1 MTMDNVRRLYERF
14 ETDKEL
20 RKKLYMAEGKDARE
34 ATLREAGLFFTDAEF
49 DEMIDPLHVKCQT
62 VEEAEREFTDEF
74 DKLLSHQQR
83 NDTTITGE

>member
-14 ETDKEL
+14 ESDKEL

-34 ATLREAGLFFTDAEF
+34 AALREAGLFFTDAEF

-62 VEEAEREFTDEF
+62 VEEAERFFEF
-74 DKLLSHQQR
+74 R
-83 NDTTITGE
+83 NWWDMLRRS